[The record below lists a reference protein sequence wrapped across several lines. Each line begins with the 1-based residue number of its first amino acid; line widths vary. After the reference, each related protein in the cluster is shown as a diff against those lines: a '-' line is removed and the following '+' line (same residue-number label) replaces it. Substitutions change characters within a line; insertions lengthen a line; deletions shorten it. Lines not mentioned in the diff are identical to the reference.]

1 MMRVLKPLTL
11 PLLPLSTAFP
21 LMVSPPPN
29 LVIRTFL
36 SCNKFHRRCY
46 DSSDGWN
53 MKLYFMLDGR
63 KAQVV
68 GYVRGGDIMMAVA
81 PM

>member
-1 MMRVLKPLTL
+1 
-11 PLLPLSTAFP
+11 
-21 LMVSPPPN
+21 
-29 LVIRTFL
+29 
-36 SCNKFHRRCY
+36 
-46 DSSDGWN
+46 